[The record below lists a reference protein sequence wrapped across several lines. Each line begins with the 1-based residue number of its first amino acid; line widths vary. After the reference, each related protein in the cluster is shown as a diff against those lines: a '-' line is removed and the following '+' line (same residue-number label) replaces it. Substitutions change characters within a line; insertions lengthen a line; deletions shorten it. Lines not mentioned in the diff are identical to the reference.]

1 MQSIDAVRVKKGKR
15 RDSCEGALVAALC
28 IPLFVLSS
36 GDSLLMEYQKC
47 NPPPYQPSDEAKS
60 VTRALPFDPCQT
72 HTHRERRERSAH
84 LFLSLRDT
92 RHQIPGIQIII
103 SPTFLRYAPSNNQN

>member
-47 NPPPYQPSDEAKS
+47 NPPHQ
-60 VTRALPFDPCQT
+60 VTRQRVSRARSHLILAK